1 MNSSHVH
8 APLRIYLVED
18 SALIRQRLTMLLSNL
33 AGVEVVGWA
42 EDPHSALTGIS
53 ATQADL
59 LVIDLM
65 LVRGS
70 GLTVLRELS
79 AKPNA
84 PVSIVL
90 TNYAIA
96 EFRQESILAGA
107 DYFFDKTNEFNLVL
121 DTVQTLADRRISA
134 AAVGPSPMTAEG
146 TH

>member
-1 MNSSHVH
+1 MNSSHIH
-8 APLRIYLVED
+8 SPLRIYLVED
-18 SALIRQRLTMLLSNL
+18 SALIRQRLTMLLGNL

-42 EDPHSALTGIS
+42 EDPHSALTGIA

-79 AKPNA
+79 AKPHA

-96 EFRQESILAGA
+96 EFRHESILAGA
-107 DYFFDKTNEFNLVL
+107 HYFFDKTNEFNLVL
-121 DTVQTLADRRISA
+121 DTVQTLADRRISH
-134 AAVGPSPMTAEG
+134 AAVGPSPITAEDA
-146 TH
+146 H